1 MFRSKF
7 PLSCRLAGLRVAG
20 ALALAVAAPLG
31 LVATP
36 ACAQAIRSH
45 GDPSAEAFVQ
55 SEASKGVAIL
65 NDRSLSMAAKKQAF
79 YGFVNQTADV
89 PRITNFVLGRYRRQ
103 VTPAQY
109 QQFAEIFR
117 QYADSVYESRLGD
130 YHGEKL
136 QVTGSLVHGPGDVVV
151 SSLVTGGDF
160 KGQPVVN
167 WRVLQGPD
175 GWKVVDVQAQGVWL
189 AVVEQQD
196 FTSTLANA
204 NGNIDVLIRQLRA
217 QAAGGATRRN

>member
-1 MFRSKF
+1 MPKSKF
-7 PLSCRLAGLRVAG
+7 LLSARLAG

-31 LVATP
+31 LVGAP
-36 ACAQAIRSH
+36 AAAQAVRGH

-55 SEASKGVAIL
+55 TEASKGVAIL

-79 YGFVNQTADV
+79 YGFVNQVADV

-103 VTPAQY
+103 VSPAQY

-117 QYADSVYESRLGD
+117 DYADSVYETRLGD
-130 YHGEKL
+130 YHGERL
-136 QVTGSLVHGPGDVVV
+136 QVTGSLVRAPGDVVV

-167 WRVLQGPD
+167 WRVLQGPQ
-175 GWKVVDVQAQGVWL
+175 GWKIVDVQAQGVWL

-204 NGNIDVLIRQLRA
+204 NGDIDVLIRQLRT
-217 QAAGGATRRN
+217 QAAGASGHRH

>member
-1 MFRSKF
+1 MSRSKF
-7 PLSCRLAGLRVAG
+7 LLSARFAGLRVAG
-20 ALALAVAAPLG
+20 ALALAVATPLG
-31 LVATP
+31 LGANP
-36 ACAQAIRSH
+36 AAAQAIRSH

-65 NDRSLSMAAKKQAF
+65 NDRSLSLAAKKQAF
-79 YGFVNQTADV
+79 YTFVNQTADV

-117 QYADSVYESRLGD
+117 QYADGVYETRLGD

-167 WRVLQGPD
+167 WRLLQGPD

-217 QAAGGATRRN
+217 QAASGATRRN

>member
-1 MFRSKF
+1 MPRSKF
-7 PLSCRLAGLRVAG
+7 ALSGRLAGVRFAG
-20 ALALAVAAPLG
+20 ALALCVTAPFGLLAVA
-31 LVATP
+31 P
-36 ACAQAIRSH
+36 ASAQAIRSH

-55 SEASKGVAIL
+55 TEASKGVAIL
-65 NDRSLSMAAKKQAF
+65 NDGSLGLGAKKQAF
-79 YGFVNQTADV
+79 YGFVNQIADV

-103 VTPAQY
+103 VTAAQY
-109 QQFAEIFR
+109 QQFADVFR
-117 QYADSVYESRLGD
+117 QYADSVYESRLGE

-136 QVTGSLVHGPGDVVV
+136 QVTGSLVHAPGDVVV

-167 WRVLQGPD
+167 WRVLKGPD

-204 NGNIDVLIRQLRA
+204 NGNIDVLINQLRA
-217 QAAGGATRRN
+217 QAAGAARRN

>member
-1 MFRSKF
+1 MSKS
-7 PLSCRLAGLRVAG
+7 PLSVRLTGLRLAGV
-20 ALALAVAAPLG
+20 LALAVAAPLA
-31 LVATP
+31 LAAQP
-36 ACAQAIRSH
+36 AAAQAIRGH
-45 GDPSAEAFVQ
+45 GDPGAEAFVQ

-65 NDRSLSMAAKKQAF
+65 NDRSLGISAKKQAF

-89 PRITNFVLGRYRRQ
+89 PRITSFVLGRYRRQ
-103 VTPAQY
+103 VSQAQY
-109 QQFAEIFR
+109 QQFAEVFR
-117 QYADSVYESRLGD
+117 DYADSVYESRLGD

-136 QVTGSLVHGPGDVVV
+136 QVTGSLARAPGDVVV

-167 WRVLQGPD
+167 WRVLKGPD
-175 GWKVVDVQAQGVWL
+175 GWKIVDVQAQGVWL

-204 NGNIDVLIRQLRA
+204 NGNIDVLIHQLRT
-217 QAAGGATRRN
+217 QAAAGATRR

>member
-1 MFRSKF
+1 MISRS
-7 PLSCRLAGLRVAG
+7 PLSARVAGLRLAG
-20 ALALAVAAPLG
+20 ALAFAIAAPLG
-31 LVATP
+31 VTVLP
-36 ACAQAIRSH
+36 ASAQAIRGH
-45 GDPSAEAFVQ
+45 GDPDAEAFVQ

-65 NDRSLSMAAKKQAF
+65 NDRSLSTAAKKQAF

-89 PRITNFVLGRYRRQ
+89 PRITSFVLGRYRRQ
-103 VTPAQY
+103 VSAAQY
-109 QQFAEIFR
+109 QQFAEVFR

-136 QVTGSLVHGPGDVVV
+136 QVTGSLVHAPGDVVV

-167 WRVLQGPD
+167 WRVLKGPD
-175 GWKVVDVQAQGVWL
+175 GWKIVDVQAQGVWL

-204 NGNIDVLIRQLRA
+204 NGNIDVLINQLRT
-217 QAAGGATRRN
+217 QAAGGAARRN

>member
-1 MFRSKF
+1 MPKSKF
-7 PLSCRLAGLRVAG
+7 LLSARLAG

-31 LVATP
+31 LVVAP
-36 ACAQAIRSH
+36 AAAQAVRGH

-55 SEASKGVAIL
+55 TEASKGVAIL

-79 YGFVNQTADV
+79 YGFVNQVADV

-103 VTPAQY
+103 VSPAQY

-117 QYADSVYESRLGD
+117 DYADSVYETRLGD
-130 YHGEKL
+130 YHGERL
-136 QVTGSLVHGPGDVVV
+136 QVTGSLVRAPGDVVV

-167 WRVLQGPD
+167 WRVLQGPQ
-175 GWKVVDVQAQGVWL
+175 GWKIVDVQAQGVWL

-204 NGNIDVLIRQLRA
+204 NGDIDVLIRQLRT
-217 QAAGGATRRN
+217 QAAGASGHRH